1 MMIKLLAMLAVL
13 ASVQGST
20 TPLKP
25 PPGEPR
31 QIAED
36 AMKFVAAE
44 DMKGLFA
51 FIATHMPMDRAALDK
66 IRDSSIEQRKKLP
79 PALGKL
85 LGTGFIR
92 ECRLTD
98 YLARIVYVEKREKNV
113 IRWQFIFYK
122 ARTTWT
128 ISSFIWD
135 ENVNDL
141 FAPCA

>member
-1 MMIKLLAMLAVL
+1 MIKLLTMLAVL

-20 TPLKP
+20 TPP
-25 PPGEPR
+25 RITPGEPR
-31 QIAED
+31 QIADD
-36 AMKFVAAE
+36 AMKLVATE
-44 DMKGLFA
+44 DIKGLFA
-51 FIATHMPMDRAALDK
+51 FIATHMPMEREALDK
-66 IRDSSIEQRKKLP
+66 VRDSSIEQRKKLP
-79 PALGKL
+79 SVLGKS

-98 YLARIVYVEKREKNV
+98 YLVRLVYVEKREKNV

-135 ENVNDL
+135 DNVNSL
-141 FAPCA
+141 FAPCD

>member
-1 MMIKLLAMLAVL
+1 MIKLLAMLAVL

-20 TPLKP
+20 TPQKP
-25 PPGEPR
+25 TSGEPR
-31 QIAED
+31 QISDD

-51 FIATHMPMDRAALDK
+51 FIATHMPMDREGLDK

-79 PALGKL
+79 PALGKFI
-85 LGTGFIR
+85 GTGFIR
-92 ECRLTD
+92 ECRPTD
-98 YLARIVYVEKREKNV
+98 YLARLVYVEKREKNV
-113 IRWQFIFYK
+113 IRWQFVFYK

-135 ENVNDL
+135 EDVNAL
-141 FAPCA
+141 FAPCN